1 MGAVNQLPPL
11 MTVAEFLD
19 WPTPDGSDRWELVD
33 GVPVA
38 LAPASDRHAVILGEI
53 SRMIGNHL
61 AEHRPHCRVLIEP
74 GTRPNNLNVRIPD
87 LSVTC
92 GPIDPAARFGNP
104 VLIVEILSPSNWQKT
119 MRNVASYA
127 SIEGLV
133 EVLVLHSTRMLAQ
146 VFRQGASGVWDEI
159 AARTTS
165 DEPVELT
172 SIGLMAPL
180 AAFYRTAE

>member
-1 MGAVNQLPPL
+1 
-11 MTVAEFLD
+11 
-19 WPTPDGSDRWELVD
+19 
-33 GVPVA
+33 
-38 LAPASDRHAVILGEI
+38 
-53 SRMIGNHL
+53 
-61 AEHRPHCRVLIEP
+61 
-74 GTRPNNLNVRIPD
+74 
-87 LSVTC
+87 
-92 GPIDPAARFGNP
+92 
-104 VLIVEILSPSNWQKT
+104 

>member
-1 MGAVNQLPPL
+1 MSAANQLHT

-38 LAPASDRHAVILGEI
+38 MAPASDRHGAILGETA
-53 SRMIGNHL
+53 RLIGNHL
-61 AEHRPHCRVLIEP
+61 AERRPDCRVLVEP
-74 GTRPNNLNVRIPD
+74 GTRPNEHNVRIPD
-87 LSVTC
+87 MSVTC

-127 SIEGLV
+127 SIDGLL
-133 EVLVLHSTRMLAQ
+133 EVLILHSTQILAQ
-146 VFRQGASGVWDEI
+146 VFRRGAAGAWDEI
-159 AARTTS
+159 AAMTAS

-172 SIGLMAPL
+172 SIGFTAPL
-180 AAFYRTAE
+180 VAFYRTVA

>member
-1 MGAVNQLPPL
+1 MSSANQLPYL

-38 LAPASDRHAVILGEI
+38 MAPASDRHATILGEI
-53 SRMIGNHL
+53 SRVIGNHL
-61 AEHRPHCRVLIEP
+61 AEHRPDCRVLIEP

-104 VLIVEILSPSNWQKT
+104 VLIVEILSPSNWRKT

-127 SIEGLV
+127 AIEGLA
-133 EVLVLHSTRMLAQ
+133 EVLVLHSARMLAQ
-146 VFRQGASGVWDEI
+146 VFRSGTSGAWDDITVVTAGAEF
-159 AARTTS
+159 
-165 DEPVELT
+165 VELT
-172 SIGLMAPL
+172 SIGFAAPL
-180 AAFYRTAE
+180 GAFYRTVT